1 MIRQMEALLPG
12 LDALIKEFKPNGGAS
27 IRDQLNR
34 IEREVQ
40 LARSMASIGLRMADR
55 AYWVSDTDGFC
66 IEASPGL
73 AKLQGRMPEQILGN
87 GWVTSLPPQWR
98 EPVAEEWKAAVQEQ
112 REFDM
117 EYAFRQPNGTIVPVT
132 GHAIPV
138 RVSGKVVG
146 YVGWAVPIA
155 PPLLPAGGTG

>member
-1 MIRQMEALLPG
+1 MEALLPG
-12 LDALIKEFKPNGGAS
+12 LDALIQEFKPNGGSS

-34 IEREVQ
+34 IERDVQ
-40 LARSMASIGLRMADR
+40 VARSMASIGLRMADR
-55 AYWVSDTDGFC
+55 AYWISDPDGYC
-66 IEASPGL
+66 TECSPAL

-98 EPVAEEWKAAVQEQ
+98 EPVAEEWNSAVKER

-117 EYAFRQPNGTIVPVT
+117 EYAFRQPDGTIIPVT

-138 RVSGKVVG
+138 RVSGNVVG
-146 YVGWAVPIA
+146 FVGWAIPVVEK
-155 PPLLPAGGTG
+155 LLPSGGTG